1 MTPAASAGSSKD
13 ADSIAPEGIELLA
26 KLKQRQRQ
34 AHLDGHTTGS
44 VTATDRLMKE
54 LRDIY
59 KSDNY
64 KKGVYEVE
72 LVGDSLYEW
81 HVKLRR

>member
-1 MTPAASAGSSKD
+1 MCSPSKSAGTDAAGSASATGNSEE
-13 ADSIAPEGIELLA
+13 AEMAPEGQALLA
-26 KLKQRQRQ
+26 KLKHRQRQ
-34 AHLDGHTTGS
+34 AHLEGQTTGS

-64 KKGVYEVE
+64 KRG
-72 LVGDSLYEW
+72 
-81 HVKLRR
+81 R